1 MKRII
6 PIFAFCSLAMTGM
19 AQNDLGSGLNTGDL
33 DKSVRPQDD
42 FYQYACGG
50 WMQSHPLPAAYSR
63 YGSFDKLGE
72 DNVKRINGILNELK
86 TNEYAEGTTERK
98 LSDLYK
104 LATDEQRRA
113 KDGVSPIMPM
123 LNRIQAAKDIKSLI
137 ALQMEMT
144 SYTSNEFYALYFGA
158 DRKNSS
164 QNIANVY
171 QGGLILRQKEY
182 YLDNDS
188 STADIREAY
197 KAHIVNMFK
206 FFGFSENA
214 SCKKMQNIIRLET
227 ELAKV
232 SRTNSELR
240 DPESNYHK
248 MTLKEFNARYP
259 HLYMEQIANAGGV
272 ESKYLQE
279 VVVGQPE
286 FLDGADKLMA
296 TLKTEELCD
305 YMQWR
310 QILSAVG
317 YLNED
322 AIAANFEFFGKKMSG
337 RKEDHPLWKRA
348 TSQVESQ
355 MGEALGKI
363 YTDKYFPES
372 SKTRMVQLVKNL
384 QISLGERIQAQT
396 WMSEETKKNAMDK
409 LNSFYVKIGY
419 PDKWTDMSKLV
430 IDTKKSYYE
439 NIIEC
444 KKFWNAYEISKKA
457 GKPVDKDEW
466 HMTPQTVNA
475 YYNPT
480 TNEICFPAGILQPPF
495 FDATADDAFNY
506 GAIGVVIGHEMTH
519 GFDDSG
525 RHYDKD
531 GNMNEWWTK
540 EDAANFTKRAD
551 VCVNFFS
558 NIKVLPDLNANGKF
572 TLGENLADH
581 GGLMVSFNA
590 FKNATKSSPCGN
602 KDGLTAEQRFFLAYS
617 GVWAGNITEAE
628 IRNRTKSD
636 PHSLGRWRVNG
647 TLPHID
653 AWYEAFDVKEGDPL
667 FVPKAERLDLW

>member
-206 FFGFSENA
+206 FFGFSDDA
-214 SCKKMQNIIRLET
+214 SCMIIQIIFRLET
-227 ELAKV
+227 
-232 SRTNSELR
+232 
-240 DPESNYHK
+240 
-248 MTLKEFNARYP
+248 
-259 HLYMEQIANAGGV
+259 
-272 ESKYLQE
+272 
-279 VVVGQPE
+279 
-286 FLDGADKLMA
+286 
-296 TLKTEELCD
+296 
-305 YMQWR
+305 
-310 QILSAVG
+310 
-317 YLNED
+317 
-322 AIAANFEFFGKKMSG
+322 
-337 RKEDHPLWKRA
+337 
-348 TSQVESQ
+348 
-355 MGEALGKI
+355 
-363 YTDKYFPES
+363 
-372 SKTRMVQLVKNL
+372 
-384 QISLGERIQAQT
+384 
-396 WMSEETKKNAMDK
+396 
-409 LNSFYVKIGY
+409 
-419 PDKWTDMSKLV
+419 
-430 IDTKKSYYE
+430 
-439 NIIEC
+439 
-444 KKFWNAYEISKKA
+444 
-457 GKPVDKDEW
+457 
-466 HMTPQTVNA
+466 
-475 YYNPT
+475 
-480 TNEICFPAGILQPPF
+480 
-495 FDATADDAFNY
+495 
-506 GAIGVVIGHEMTH
+506 
-519 GFDDSG
+519 
-525 RHYDKD
+525 
-531 GNMNEWWTK
+531 
-540 EDAANFTKRAD
+540 D
-551 VCVNFFS
+551 V
-558 NIKVLPDLNANGKF
+558 A
-572 TLGENLADH
+572 
-581 GGLMVSFNA
+581 
-590 FKNATKSSPCGN
+590 
-602 KDGLTAEQRFFLAYS
+602 
-617 GVWAGNITEAE
+617 
-628 IRNRTKSD
+628 
-636 PHSLGRWRVNG
+636 
-647 TLPHID
+647 
-653 AWYEAFDVKEGDPL
+653 
-667 FVPKAERLDLW
+667 